1 MGSFGLCHPEGAAL
15 AAMRERA
22 GEAALG
28 GLLSVGVVDEVW
40 EAVQGRIAAHFIA
53 QYLDAVRRLIE
64 S

>member
-1 MGSFGLCHPEGAAL
+1 
-15 AAMRERA
+15 MRERA